1 MLSRLLYL
9 FFFSGFSAIIYQIV
23 WQRVL
28 FTSFGTN
35 IEAITI
41 VVSVF
46 MFGLGIG
53 SIVGGYLS
61 KLFSQKLLFLFM
73 ILEIGIGL
81 FGLISIPLIKHINL
95 LTFDFAEW
103 KLPFIIYSILCFP
116 TMAMGATLP
125 ILVTYIYKLT
135 QSVGDSVS
143 KLYYIN
149 TLGSA
154 IACLFTVG
162 VIFIFFS
169 LSIATYIAAGLNFL
183 IAILTYLY
191 LSRFKS
197 SNS

>member
-9 FFFSGFSAIIYQIV
+9 FFFSGFAAIIYQIV

-46 MFGLGIG
+46 MFGLGVG
-53 SIVGGYLS
+53 SLVGGYLS
-61 KLFSQKLLFLFM
+61 KMFNQKLLFLFM
-73 ILEIGIGL
+73 LIEIGIGL
-81 FGLISIPLIKHINL
+81 FGLISIPLIKYINF
-95 LTFDFAEW
+95 LTFDLAEW
-103 KLPFIIYSILCFP
+103 TLPFIIYSILFFP

-125 ILVTYIYKLT
+125 ILVTYIYKIT
-135 QSVGDSVS
+135 NSVGDSVS
-143 KLYYIN
+143 TLYYAN

-154 IACLFTVG
+154 IACLVTVG
-162 VIFIFFS
+162 IIFIFLS
-169 LSIATYIAAGLNFL
+169 LSVATYIAASLNFI

-191 LSRFKS
+191 LKKLKA
-197 SNS
+197 

>member
-53 SIVGGYLS
+53 SLVGGYLS
-61 KLFSQKLLFLFM
+61 RLFSQKLLFLFI